1 MAHAPINTFK
11 NEKEN
16 LSSTTTTTTDEEK
29 NTKTSETE
37 TEVPSKPIFGTFGKN
52 LTSKVATSENGN
64 GDSASQDGKTEVKSS
79 EDASSEPE
87 VKVLFNYF

>member
-16 LSSTTTTTTDEEK
+16 LSSTTTTTTTDEEK
-29 NTKTSETE
+29 NKKTSETE

-52 LTSKVATSENGN
+52 LTSKVATTENGN
-64 GDSASQDGKTEVKSS
+64 GDSANQDGKTEVKSS
-79 EDASSEPE
+79 DDASSETPE
-87 VKVLFNYF
+87 VKVLF

>member
-16 LSSTTTTTTDEEK
+16 LSSTATTDEEK
-29 NTKTSETE
+29 NKKTSETV

-52 LTSKVATSENGN
+52 LTSKVASTENGN
-64 GDSASQDGKTEVKSS
+64 GDPV
-79 EDASSEPE
+79 EDPWESTRACAGNPMGTALE
-87 VKVLFNYF
+87 KGTR